1 MIKDNK
7 KFIEKYAIVLIGLLI
22 LGFVYI
28 NTASI
33 SNGFSKIF
41 GILKPFFIAFFI
53 AYIFNSII
61 VFLKERFKLKNGMAI
76 LIVYSVFIL
85 IMVIMIVIGIPIVV
99 KSIVQIINE
108 TPNHADDMIEFV
120 QNNVLNFA
128 KNIDINIL
136 NEIEKY
142 VDNNFIG
149 NLQKIS
155 KGINYFLNSF
165 LVFITNIGSAVVTI
179 SFSLII
185 SIYMLIEKKSLKS
198 LGCRILKKILK
209 EDKSIKFIEFSK
221 KANVIFSKFLTGLI
235 VQASILGTLCFIGF
249 LILKVKYALLLS
261 VIIACTNVIPY
272 IGPFIGATPA
282 VLVTLFY
289 APMKALWVCVLILIL
304 QQVDANIVGP
314 KIMGNYIGLSPFWI
328 IFTISIGGGFFGIM
342 GMIFSVPIAAIIK
355 IIFSEIVELDK

>member
-7 KFIEKYAIVLIGLLI
+7 KFIEKYAIVLIGLIL
-22 LGFVYI
+22 LGFVYV

-33 SNGFSKIF
+33 SNGFTTLF

-53 AYIFNSII
+53 AYVFNSII
-61 VFLKERFKLKNGMAI
+61 MFLKEKLKIKNGMAI
-76 LIVYSVFIL
+76 LIVYSCFIL
-85 IMVIMIVIGIPIVV
+85 MMVVMVIIVIPVAV

-108 TPNHADDMIEFV
+108 MPNYVDNVVHFANNLDM
-120 QNNVLNFA
+120 
-128 KNIDINIL
+128 NIL
-136 NEIEKY
+136 NEIQKY
-142 VDNNFIG
+142 VDKNFIG

-155 KGINYFLNSF
+155 KGINYFLNNF
-165 LVFITNIGSAVVTI
+165 LIFITNIGSAVVTI

-185 SIYMLIEKKSLKS
+185 SVYMLIEKESLKS
-198 LGCRILKKILK
+198 LGYKIVKKILK
-209 EDKSIKFIEFSK
+209 EDRSIKFIEFSK
-221 KANVIFSKFLTGLI
+221 KANVVFSSFLTGLI

-249 LILKVKYALLLS
+249 LILKIKYSLLLS

-282 VLVTLFY
+282 VIVTLFY
-289 APMKALWVCVLILIL
+289 SPMKALWVCVLILVL

-314 KIMGNYIGLSPFWI
+314 KVMGNYIGLSPFWI
-328 IFTISIGGGFFGIM
+328 IFTIAVGGGFFGIM

-355 IIFSEIVELDK
+355 IIFSEMLLDK

>member
-7 KFIEKYAIVLIGLLI
+7 KFIEKYAIVLMGLLL
-22 LGFVYI
+22 LGFVYV

-33 SNGFSKIF
+33 SNGFTTLFS
-41 GILKPFFIAFFI
+41 ILKPFFIAFFI

-61 VFLKERFKLKNGMAI
+61 MFLKEKFKMKNGIAI
-76 LIVYSVFIL
+76 LIVYSCFVL
-85 IMVIMIVIGIPIVV
+85 IMVIMVIIVIPVV
-99 KSIVQIINE
+99 IKSIVQIINE
-108 TPNHADDMIEFV
+108 MPNYADNVVNFV
-120 QNNVLNFA
+120 NNIN
-128 KNIDINIL
+128 INIL

-142 VDNNFIG
+142 VDKNSIG

-155 KGINYFLNSF
+155 KGMNYFLNNF

-185 SIYMLIEKKSLKS
+185 SIYMLIEKESLKS
-198 LGCRILKKILK
+198 LGSKIVKKILK
-209 EDKSIKFIEFSK
+209 EDRSIKLIEFSK
-221 KANVIFSKFLTGLI
+221 KANIIFSSFLTGLI
-235 VQASILGTLCFIGF
+235 VQASILGILCFIGF
-249 LILKVKYALLLS
+249 LILKIKYALLLS

-282 VLVTLFY
+282 VVVTLFY
-289 APMKALWVCVLILIL
+289 SPMKALWVCVLILVL

-314 KIMGNYIGLSPFWI
+314 KVMGNYIGLSPFWI
-328 IFTISIGGGFFGIM
+328 IFTIAVGGGFFGIM

-355 IIFSEIVELDK
+355 IIFRETLLDK